1 MTSLKFYLLDVDSRF
16 REGEAEVRLWGLTD
30 DGKRVILFDDTL
42 KPYFYAVAENVEL
55 LEMRLRT
62 IKDVKGFELKEA
74 KVFGKP
80 VKAFK
85 VHVLD
90 PDKVDSTAEAVSK
103 LEGCGGTYDD
113 DLRHTQ
119 HYLLDYDVQPCGWH
133 TVDVE
138 PTDKE
143 NIRVDDA
150 YRLLKPPTA
159 IEYQKSVAFRVLA
172 FYMIPLP
179 SKGSPKPER
188 DKIACLAFR
197 TSEGYAEVLN
207 SEDML
212 ERTLIERFMDIIE
225 KFNPDIIVGYGTNA
239 RDWDYL
245 SRRAEVNGLRLKVG
259 RDGSEPHRSLY
270 GHISVAGRIALDL
283 YDYAEDI
290 ADIKI
295 KTLEN
300 LATYLGVKV
309 EGEPIE
315 EYDVSKLWSSHDGR
329 RRILDYASDRCRVIM
344 ESFREFIEYGCQL
357 SNLVCIPLDH
367 VCTAAVGFRVESYLM
382 KCSRKFS
389 ELIPKRVEKPYQS
402 YAGAIVLEP
411 KPGLHENI
419 AVLDFRS
426 MYPSIMM
433 KFNVSPDT
441 YVEPEAEA
449 RLEDVYTAPEVGH
462 KFLKKPDGFYREAL
476 KRLLEARAEISRR
489 LKGLSPDSAEYRVL
503 DARQKAIKV
512 ITNAMYGYAG
522 WIGARWY
529 RRPIAESTTAWG
541 REVLMETVNHATE
554 IGLPIIYGDTD
565 SIFVKYDREKI
576 EKLINYVS
584 EKLGLEIK
592 PETVYRRIIFTEAK
606 KRYAGLLTDGRIDIT
621 GLEAVRGDWPEVAKK
636 IQREVIRVILET
648 GSAKQALEEARK
660 MLNEVEAGKVSITE
674 LIIWKTLTKTAEDY
688 KVKTAHVKAA
698 QKLADMGWD
707 IGLGD
712 KVGIV
717 VVKGTGRLYDR
728 VEPYQLV
735 KPEDVDYGYYI
746 ENQIIPA
753 ILRILSVFGYGEGD
767 LKAVGKT
774 VEKKGQRTLF

>member
-16 REGEAEVRLWGLTD
+16 KEGGTEVRLWGLTD
-30 DGKRVILFDDTL
+30 DGRPVVLFDKTL
-42 KPYFYAVAENVEL
+42 KPYFYAVAEDVEV
-55 LEMRLRT
+55 LERHLKS
-62 IKDVKGFELKEA
+62 IKDIEGFEVKDA
-74 KVFGKP
+74 RIFGKT

-85 VHVLD
+85 IYVSN
-90 PDKVDSTAEAVSK
+90 PDKVDSVAEVVSK
-103 LEGCGGTYDD
+103 LEGCGGVYDS
-113 DLRHTQ
+113 DLRHAQ
-119 HYLLDYDVQPCGWH
+119 HYLLDYDAQLCGWH
-133 TVDVE
+133 VVEVE

-143 NIRVDDA
+143 NIKVDEA
-150 YRLLKPPTA
+150 YRLLKLPTA
-159 IEYQKSVAFRVLA
+159 IEYQKSVTFRVLA
-172 FYMIPLP
+172 FYMVPLP

-188 DKIACLAFR
+188 DRIACLAIR

-207 SEDML
+207 SEKIG
-212 ERTLIERFMDIIE
+212 ERALIE
-225 KFNPDIIVGYGTNA
+225 KFIEIIDKFDPDIVVGYGINA
-239 RDWDYL
+239 RDWEYL
-245 SRRAEVNGLRLKVG
+245 TKRAEVNGLKLNVG
-259 RDGSEPHRSLY
+259 RDGTEPHRSLY

-300 LATYLGVKV
+300 LATYLGLKV
-309 EGEPIE
+309 ENEPIE
-315 EYDVSKLWSSHDGR
+315 ELDISKLWSSPEGR
-329 RRILDYASDRCRVIM
+329 KRILDYVSDRCKIVM
-344 ESFREFIEYGCQL
+344 ESFRKFIDYGCQL

-382 KCSRKFS
+382 KCSRKFG
-389 ELIPKRVEKPYQS
+389 ELIPKRVEKPYQP

-433 KFNVSPDT
+433 KFNISPDT
-441 YVEPEAEA
+441 YVEPEVEA
-449 RLEDVYTAPEVGH
+449 RPEDFFIAPEVGH
-462 KFLKKPDGFYREAL
+462 RFLKKPDGFYRDAL
-476 KRLLEARAEISRR
+476 KRLLETRAEINRK
-489 LKGLSPDSAEYRVL
+489 LKTLSPDSAEYRIL

-541 REVLMETVNHATE
+541 REALMETVKYAME
-554 IGLPIIYGDTD
+554 MGLPIIYGDTD
-565 SIFVKYDREKI
+565 SIFVKYDQEKI
-576 EKLINYVS
+576 EKLVKYVS

-592 PETVYRRIIFTEAK
+592 PETVYKRIIFTEAK

-636 IQREVIRVILET
+636 IQREVVRIVLET

-660 MLNEVEAGKVSITE
+660 MLSEVEAGKVPIVE

-707 IGLGD
+707 IGPGD
-712 KVGIV
+712 KVGTII
-717 VVKGTGRLYDR
+717 VKGTGRLYDR
-728 VEPYQLV
+728 VEPYQFV

-753 ILRILSVFGYGEGD
+753 ILRILSVFGYREED
-767 LKAVGKT
+767 LKAFRKPL
-774 VEKKGQRTLF
+774 EKKGQRTLF